1 MKKPINIAIDG
12 PAGAGKSTIARQLAN
27 RLGILYL
34 DTGAMYRAVGLKALR
49 TNTDMRSEP
58 DLERMLNQTVLD
70 IQFGPNGQQVILD
83 GVDVT
88 DAIRSSDVSR
98 AASDVSAIPDVRH
111 RLVEMQRCIAEQRDL
126 VLDGRDIGTY
136 VLPDAPFKFFLTA
149 DVKERARR
157 RLNDLQARGETN
169 LSLSDV
175 IDEVS
180 YRDQQDS
187 SRSMAPLKQAEDAI
201 LIDTTGLSIEEVIG
215 RVLAQLRPQQL

>member
-98 AASDVSAIPDVRH
+98 AASDVSAIPAVRH

-201 LIDTTGLSIEEVIG
+201 LIDTTGLTIEEVIG

>member
-98 AASDVSAIPDVRH
+98 AASDVSAIPAVRH

-201 LIDTTGLSIEEVIG
+201 LIDTTGLTIEEVIG
-215 RVLAQLRPQQL
+215 RVLEQLRPQQL

>member
-98 AASDVSAIPDVRH
+98 AASDVSAIPAVRH
-111 RLVEMQRCIAEQRDL
+111 RLVEMQRGIAEQRDL

-201 LIDTTGLSIEEVIG
+201 LIDTTGLTIEEVIG

>member
-98 AASDVSAIPDVRH
+98 AASDVSAIPAVRH
-111 RLVEMQRCIAEQRDL
+111 RLVEMQRGIAEQRDL

-157 RLNDLQARGETN
+157 RLNDLQA
-169 LSLSDV
+169 LSDV

-201 LIDTTGLSIEEVIG
+201 LIDTTGLTIEEVIG

>member
-98 AASDVSAIPDVRH
+98 AASDVSAIPAVRH

-201 LIDTTGLSIEEVIG
+201 LSDTTGLTIEEVIG

>member
-88 DAIRSSDVSR
+88 DTIRSSDVSR
-98 AASDVSAIPDVRH
+98 AASDVSAIPAVRH

-201 LIDTTGLSIEEVIG
+201 LIDTTGLTIEEVIG

>member
-12 PAGAGKSTIARQLAN
+12 PAGDGKSTIARQLAN

-98 AASDVSAIPDVRH
+98 AASDVSAIPAVRH
-111 RLVEMQRCIAEQRDL
+111 RLVEMQRGSAEQRDL
-126 VLDGRDIGTY
+126 GLDGRDIGTY
-136 VLPDAPFKFFLTA
+136 GLPDAPFKFFLTA

-157 RLNDLQARGETN
+157 RLNELQARGETN

-201 LIDTTGLSIEEVIG
+201 LIDTTGLTIEEVIG